1 MKYFRII
8 LGKQHKFFDDCLTN
22 GYVGVDFGMDIDFSN
37 DLPENWKDF
46 NKKYIPEFMR
56 RFPEASK
63 IRAGLACGTIH
74 TLSKALQQG
83 DLILSPDGL
92 GNYHLGEISSDYIYE
107 ENSAEEFLRHRRK
120 VTWQQKKLRERR

>member
-46 NKKYIPEFMR
+46 NKKYIPEFLR

-63 IRAGLACGTIH
+63 IRAGLACGAIH
-74 TLSKALQQG
+74 TL
-83 DLILSPDGL
+83 
-92 GNYHLGEISSDYIYE
+92 
-107 ENSAEEFLRHRRK
+107 
-120 VTWQQKKLRERR
+120 